1 MNINKCDEG
10 RDAIYN
16 LYAQSPESKEKLV
29 KLVKDFQ
36 KAEHQMHLNINAIAH
51 GVPLQYSFL
60 QKKLVDMPYKCS
72 LYSVLSPMPYTI
84 QRNWKLLNIVQ
95 NLIPNFAKGI
105 SEDEKTIK
113 AVEDFLFYKWESDT
127 QKLKKIDED
136 FEPGSEVYK
145 LGFAASDP
153 IWPAKY
159 KQKTKAMSCNGLE
172 YFFERILNDSL
183 KSPEQKEEN
192 LKEIEMKKSPQYKI
206 SQMESE
212 IEKKTKELKALMG
225 QVDPIKDMILKDMIP
240 EDVAKSPRAK
250 DLRNCLNL
258 LIEKSQ
264 KNALTHSDFF
274 NFSELYN
281 KNKTTTN
288 DFDSRSFDWFAY
300 STESIQAL
308 ERIFQET
315 LFKKSKIESE
325 IKSLLSEKQEI
336 ENRIKK

>member
-29 KLVKDFQ
+29 KLVNDFK
-36 KAEHQMHLNINAIAH
+36 KAEHQMYRNINEIAH
-51 GVPLQYSFL
+51 GVPLKYCFL

-72 LYSVLSPMPYTI
+72 SYSVLNPMPYPI
-84 QRNWKLLNIVQ
+84 QREWKLLNMVQ
-95 NLIPNFAKGI
+95 NLIPNFAKGV

-113 AVEDFLFYKWESDT
+113 AVEDFLFYKLESDT
-127 QKLKKIDED
+127 QKQKKINED
-136 FEPGSEVYK
+136 FKPGTGAYK
-145 LGFAASDP
+145 LGFAGSDP

-159 KQKTKAMSCNGLE
+159 REKTKATSCNGLE
-172 YFFERILNDSL
+172 YFFERILNNSL
-183 KSPEQKEEN
+183 NSPEKKEEK

-206 SQMESE
+206 SQIESE
-212 IEKKTKELKALMG
+212 IEKKTNELKALMG
-225 QVDPIKDMILKDMIP
+225 QVDPIKDMIP

-308 ERIFQET
+308 ERVFHET

-325 IKSLLSEKQEI
+325 IKSLLSDKQEI
-336 ENRIKK
+336 ENGIKK